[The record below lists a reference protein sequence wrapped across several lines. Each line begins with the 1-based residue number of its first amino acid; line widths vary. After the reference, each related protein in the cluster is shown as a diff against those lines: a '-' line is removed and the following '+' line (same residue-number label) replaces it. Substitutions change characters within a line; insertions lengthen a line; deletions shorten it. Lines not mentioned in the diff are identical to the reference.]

1 MATEEPEFTVLFQE
15 GNIEIR
21 EYEPRIIAHVKTIG
35 DFDDAS
41 SKGFKMLADF
51 IFGNNTINNASKKI
65 SMTAPVSASLSSKKI
80 SMTAPVIAE
89 NNNNE
94 WSIAFVMPKEFTIET
109 LPVPN
114 NQNIRSVFK
123 GGDDMIND
131 AGQTNTKRLRQDN
144 AYHHLPITKPYGFGC
159 LILPARNCL
168 QATTD
173 NLCLVTR
180 EEDRHPSH
188 NPDHDIELKPLRQE
202 QRKDVNRNKQDGD
215 QRHAPHTFN
224 GRNTH
229 CFDTRQMRTPS

>member
-1 MATEEPEFTVLFQE
+1 MFRTLILSSILITNQLMATEEPEFTVLFQE

-51 IFGNNTINNASKKI
+51 IFGNNTINNTSKKI

-94 WSIAFVMPKEFTIET
+94 WSISFVMPKEFTTET

-114 NQNIRSVFK
+114 NQDIKITALPKEKFAVIVFSGLVRESSYDK
-123 GGDDMIND
+123 KANLLNEFIEKKKLTPLSAIQIARYNPPWTLPFFRRNELLIKIN
-131 AGQTNTKRLRQDN
+131 
-144 AYHHLPITKPYGFGC
+144 
-159 LILPARNCL
+159 
-168 QATTD
+168 
-173 NLCLVTR
+173 
-180 EEDRHPSH
+180 
-188 NPDHDIELKPLRQE
+188 
-202 QRKDVNRNKQDGD
+202 
-215 QRHAPHTFN
+215 
-224 GRNTH
+224 
-229 CFDTRQMRTPS
+229 